1 MRRSR
6 SMAGPEIA
14 HIQESL
20 DVDRRTSADSE
31 GTDSSVSASVDQL
44 GHGHFFVKKS
54 FHKPSYCHHCAD
66 MIWSL
71 IGVPG
76 YVCEVCNFV
85 AHDKCMK
92 NVVSPC
98 SSLAAALIKNPVP
111 HCWSDFIHVK
121 RKFCNVCRKRLDD
134 MWCFRCEICDYY
146 VHSECQEFAASNC
159 RECATY
165 TPGKDPS
172 QIIQYHHWT
181 EGNLLNNAKCAL
193 CRKSCWS
200 SECLTGYRC
209 AWCTTTAHAAC
220 HKNLPQE
227 CDFGPLKKIMLPPSV
242 VTIPRTELP
251 METIVGVL
259 SYKKARDRD
268 IREKEQKEKDPKEK
282 ERGEATLLSP
292 RAAISDDLS
301 SSTGNL
307 NGKDSSGESSS
318 SKERKRR
325 KERDREERE
334 SEKKERDSQKEER
347 RSKDEDEPDSDAEL
361 VKVFDGNSSMRR
373 KVFRTITIN
382 RNAPTKEVVEA
393 ALRSFYIKDDP
404 SNYYL
409 TEANEAE
416 ERTLD
421 PSTPI
426 RSLVKEDT
434 QEKSAL
440 FLRYR
445 DKDPNKGF
453 IKVYPGNLKSS
464 QGYKS
469 IPVTSDTTVD
479 DVLEYALRKFGLGT
493 TTKSKYNLI
502 EVTMDNRVTERILTH
517 AEKPWRIMQ
526 QIRKESI
533 HQMLKT
539 RFYLQEKEDPHGS
552 SIALFIGNLPQS
564 LSQRQYHGILQTF
577 VGDSNPFVSIGPI
590 YYEYGSVVITYDNNE
605 AAVKAFNS
613 LKGALFEEKNLL
625 VMLLPNIQAQLLDHR
640 DLTPL
645 LVFVNAKSGG
655 CQGQDLIA
663 AFRKLLN
670 PYQVFDVSNGGPL
683 PGLYVFRNIPKYR
696 ILICGGDGTVGWV
709 LQCLDNVGQDSVCQ
723 TPPCG
728 VVPLGTGNDLA
739 RVLRWGTG
747 YTGDEEPMSILKDVI
762 EADEIRLD
770 RWTVVF
776 HPDEKPEGEVK
787 AVAACQVMSNSA
799 AEDNSS
805 MFVMNNY
812 FGIGLDADLALDFH
826 NAREENPEKFSSRLH
841 NKRIYVKMGLRKM
854 VKSRSAKSGSRDL
867 QKEIELEVDGK
878 LIELPPVEGIII
890 LNILSWGAGC
900 NPWGPERD
908 DVFGKPTHWDG
919 MLEVVGVTG
928 VVHLGQMQSGLRSGI
943 RIAQGGHIR
952 IKMKGE
958 LPVHVDGE
966 PWNQGS
972 GQVTVLRSALRAT
985 MLKKTKIK
993 RRNTMEPRQAAFEA
1007 ERSSS

>member
-14 HIQESL
+14 SIPESL

-31 GTDSSVSASVDQL
+31 GAESSSATGNTDQL
-44 GHGHFFVKKS
+44 GHGHFFTKKS
-54 FHKPSYCHHCAD
+54 FHKPSYCHHCAE
-66 MIWSL
+66 MIWTL
-71 IGVPG
+71 IGVSG

-85 AHDKCMK
+85 VHERCMK
-92 NVVSPC
+92 HVVTPC
-98 SSLAAALIKNPVP
+98 SSIAAALIKNPVP
-111 HCWSDFIHVK
+111 HCWSELIHVK

-134 MWCFRCEICDYY
+134 LWCFRCEICDYY
-146 VHSECQEFAASNC
+146 VHAECQEFAASNC

-165 TPGKDPS
+165 TPGKEPA
-172 QIIQYHHWT
+172 QIIQYHHWS
-181 EGNLLNNAKCAL
+181 EGNLPNNSKCAS

-200 SECLTGYRC
+200 SECLCGYRC
-209 AWCTTTAHAAC
+209 AWCILTAHPLC
-220 HKNLPQE
+220 RSTVPQE

-251 METIVGVL
+251 METIIGVL
-259 SYKKARDRD
+259 SYRKMKD
-268 IREKEQKEKDPKEK
+268 KESKEK
-282 ERGEATLLSP
+282 ESGNEKETRT
-292 RAAISDDLS
+292 AISEELS
-301 SSTGNL
+301 SSTGI

-325 KERDREERE
+325 KEKEREDKEER
-334 SEKKERDSQKEER
+334 KERDSQKEER
-347 RSKDEDEPDSDAEL
+347 RSKDKDDEEQDSDAEI

-373 KVFRTITIN
+373 KVFRTITVN
-382 RNAPTKEVVEA
+382 RNAGAKEVVEA

-404 SNYYL
+404 GNYYI
-409 TEANEAE
+409 TEALEGSE

-421 PSTPI
+421 VTTPI
-426 RSLVKEDT
+426 CSMLMKEDSR
-434 QEKSAL
+434 ERPSL

-502 EVTMDNRVTERILTH
+502 EVTMDNRVTERVLSH
-517 AEKPWRIMQ
+517 NEKPWRIMQ

-552 SIALFIGNLPQS
+552 TIALFIGNLPS
-564 LSQRQYHGILQTF
+564 NLSQRQYHGILMGF
-577 VGDSNPFVSIGPI
+577 IGDDNPFSTIGII
-590 YYEYGSVVITYDNNE
+590 YYEYGSVVIIYDNND
-605 AAVKAFNS
+605 AAVRAFNS
-613 LKGALFEEKNLL
+613 LKVAVFDDRNLL
-625 VMLLPNIQAQLLDHR
+625 VMLLPNIQAQLLANLKE
-640 DLTPL
+640 LTPL
-645 LVFVNAKSGG
+645 LVFVNVKSGG
-655 CQGQDLIA
+655 CQGMELIA
-663 AFRKLLN
+663 SFRKLLN
-670 PYQVFDVSNGGPL
+670 PYQVFDLGNGGPL
-683 PGLYVFRNIPKYR
+683 PGLYVFRNVPKYR

-723 TPPCG
+723 SPPCA

-747 YTGDEEPMSILKDVI
+747 YTGDEEPMDILRDVI

-787 AVAACQVMSNSA
+787 AVAACQVMSSST
-799 AEDNSS
+799 AEDNTS

-826 NAREENPEKFSSRLH
+826 NAREENPDKFNSRFH
-841 NKRIYVKMGLRKM
+841 NKRIYFKMGLRKM
-854 VKSRSAKSGSRDL
+854 VKNRSAKSGSRDL

-878 LIELPPVEGIII
+878 HVDLPPVEGIII

-900 NPWGPERD
+900 NPWGMEKD
-908 DVFGKPTHWDG
+908 ETFSKPTHWDG

-952 IKMKGE
+952 IKMRSE

-966 PWNQGS
+966 PWSQGS
-972 GQVTVLRSALRAT
+972 GQVVVLRSALRAT

-993 RRNTMEPRQAAFEA
+993 RRHTTEVHHSVTEP